1 MSIRYKI
8 FQKRKLIVSTFPSLV
23 ERDTVIRFWAELSV
37 DPGFDPRF
45 NHLMNLTG
53 VAVFR
58 LFSED
63 LKAIAH
69 MHPFAS
75 ISRRAVVTYSDHVFG
90 MHKIYEKY
98 QEALGFNFRVF
109 RFMNEATN
117 WVVNNAEQNYH
128 QNRKSI

>member
-8 FQKRKLIVSTFPSLV
+8 FPARGLIISTFPSLV
-23 ERDTVIRFWAELSV
+23 ERDTIIRFWAELGG
-37 DPGFDPRF
+37 DPDFDPRF
-45 NHLMNLTG
+45 NHLINLTG

-69 MHPFAS
+69 MHPFGS
-75 ISRRAVVTYSDHVFG
+75 LSRRAVVTYSDHVFG

-98 QEALGFNFRVF
+98 QEALGSNFRVF
-109 RFMNEATN
+109 RFMNEAYC
-117 WVVNNAEQNYH
+117 WVVKNAE
-128 QNRKSI
+128 